1 MFDDK
6 ANFAI
11 HANFCERDL
20 VWTFFPSLAEA
31 LRTTQRV
38 DVPVRIILQDG
49 QDRIRIGQDKNNIFI
64 LSHLALSC
72 LSCKIKLTGT
82 ATLCVFSASP
92 RLCVEKVTQLL
103 L

>member
-49 QDRIRIGQDKNNIFI
+49 QDRIRIGQDKTIY
-64 LSHLALSC
+64 LSC
-72 LSCKIKLTGT
+72 PI
-82 ATLCVFSASP
+82 
-92 RLCVEKVTQLL
+92 LL
-103 L
+103 YPVYLVK